1 MIESMWGESSVLQK
15 LGILL
20 AVATAGYAAL
30 YAWRPTEARLALLR
44 PLSLATVFAALC
56 SFSLGLAIVLSG
68 LTATPDVAGAWRT
81 VALGAS
87 ETFAGLF
94 VSFGCL
100 TIAWLC
106 VAAGMR
112 RLP

>member
-1 MIESMWGESSVLQK
+1 MIESMWGESSILQK
-15 LGILL
+15 LGIIL
-20 AVATAGYAAL
+20 AVGTAAYAVV
-30 YAWRPTEARLALLR
+30 YAWRPTESRLALLR

-56 SFSLGLAIVLSG
+56 SFSLGVAIVLNG
-68 LTATPDVAGAWRT
+68 LSATPDSTAWRT

-87 ETFAGLF
+87 ETFGGLF

-106 VAAGMR
+106 VAFGLR
-112 RLP
+112 RVP